1 MRLIS
6 SVRYR
11 MNIEITEFSMSNYEE
26 ATAFWASIP
35 EVGLDDADSISSME
49 AFLKRNPGLSFVAKH
64 GKDLI
69 GAVLCGHDGRRGYLH
84 HLAVS
89 PDYRGKGIGKR
100 LVYECLSALSRH
112 GISRCNIF
120 IYSHNEKGKEFWE
133 KTGWTN
139 YDGLEIMYRS
149 VEQIV

>member
-1 MRLIS
+1 
-6 SVRYR
+6 
-11 MNIEITEFSMSNYEE
+11 MNIDIEEFLMSEYEE

-49 AFLKRNPGLSFVAKH
+49 SFLRRNQGLSFVAKH
-64 GKDLI
+64 GRNLI

-89 PDYRGKGIGKR
+89 PGYRGRGIGEL
-100 LVYECLSALSRH
+100 LVNKCLSALAQR

-133 KTGWTN
+133 KTGWTT
-139 YDGLEIMYRS
+139 YDGLEIMYRGI
-149 VEQIV
+149 E